1 MCLNMQKPEDCL
13 LQCLWFFEVRQM
25 GEPNRHAMLNMAY
38 KNQEF
43 KIVSENTQ
51 MTHPAYIPPYLRNLS
66 ICYHDVHDLSN
77 AEAVWEYII
86 RVMPYRRCNEFQA
99 KSE

>member
-1 MCLNMQKPEDCL
+1 
-13 LQCLWFFEVRQM
+13 
-25 GEPNRHAMLNMAY
+25 
-38 KNQEF
+38 
-43 KIVSENTQ
+43 

-66 ICYHDVHDLSN
+66 IRYHDVHDLSN
-77 AEAVWEYII
+77 AEAVWEYSI